1 MYCRCR
7 LGVQSIKRY
16 TVNTVVSIINS
27 PFFFSFLSFFTF
39 FFSCLLQ
46 EPSGNVF
53 LHVKSSKIFH
63 AAVLSMEC
71 RFGRTLRAPWSCR
84 LIWPRHRIM
93 MISPNEGL
101 PCCHSHS
108 TSVFTQAGKK
118 MPPSVI
124 HEWIQ
129 DVGAIL
135 KVELRTI
142 CLLDKFN
149 FHIVGLFCCCWVLF
163 LHRTLPIILHV
174 GKCIL
179 ARICQCPRTEYEF
192 SFSGCYWRTRTGGCF
207 WFGFPD
213 QFSLMGLF
221 VCFKSPF
228 YSEPVQS
235 SNICLLSTNIQMYNI
250 KNILH

>member
-1 MYCRCR
+1 
-7 LGVQSIKRY
+7 
-16 TVNTVVSIINS
+16 
-27 PFFFSFLSFFTF
+27 
-39 FFSCLLQ
+39 
-46 EPSGNVF
+46 
-53 LHVKSSKIFH
+53 
-63 AAVLSMEC
+63 MEC

-108 TSVFTQAGKK
+108 TSMFTQAGKK

-179 ARICQCPRTEYEF
+179 ARMPVSAYWIWIQFFRLLLEDSYWMVFLVWIPR
-192 SFSGCYWRTRTGGCF
+192 
-207 WFGFPD
+207 
-213 QFSLMGLF
+213 
-221 VCFKSPF
+221 
-228 YSEPVQS
+228 PVQS
-235 SNICLLSTNIQMYNI
+235 HGLVCLFQISVLFWTSAEFKHMFAFY
-250 KNILH
+250 